1 MHFTCTKYTLR
12 LWQKVWKSSLTYIQ
26 NEGVTNKKVALFF
39 IIQFYQPMRE
49 YSPAYLPNTVNN
61 LNEIKKKTDCDM
73 DRSRSTIYHTKRNTL
88 STHDPQLSSSFNFNE
103 IKPDKIWKLISHLN
117 ISNSSFF
124 SLTYFYTRY
133 FQTRKKISSSE
144 FNFNEIKS

>member
-1 MHFTCTKYTLR
+1 
-12 LWQKVWKSSLTYIQ
+12 
-26 NEGVTNKKVALFF
+26 
-39 IIQFYQPMRE
+39 MRE

-103 IKPDKIWKLISHLN
+103 IKPALSRCVRNPYLEFNCTEIQSALSRCMVILVLNLISMRLN
-117 ISNSSFF
+117 QHSAGVFGVQNLLFRILIVIFVLNLISMRLNPN
-124 SLTYFYTRY
+124 R
-133 FQTRKKISSSE
+133 
-144 FNFNEIKS
+144 